1 MAVTL
6 SKSQISN
13 IIHSCGI
20 DHFPTLYMLKK
31 LLNGKAIV
39 PEGIKDLI
47 DEITDMYTKAKIN
60 SIIAFGNIQSE
71 IISSIVLQLGLDQF
85 KISNSLTS
93 SSYSLKLLTEILFGS
108 QSVSIPYSVIQYNKR
123 LTMDEV
129 FDSRKELI
137 SITLGDLILDKM
149 PVKPDY
155 NSLEY
160 KYFGVKLDKNINVFR
175 LLLNSQRMYAHAIT
189 LDEIKDKLE
198 SITNKF
204 TCVYGSYED
213 KILDLVPVIENMR
226 SEELSTK
233 VNASLEQTI
242 DYIFEYNILPV
253 ILNYSI
259 KGVTGIRRLIPAK
272 KSLLSY
278 CYGSRLKEEGM
289 WKVYVNDRKLKYN
302 GLDMQQVADM
312 FRSVYED
319 VEILRHIIVYTDED
333 PLVGIRNKIAEGDKD
348 VINASEVWYCE
359 GEGYINTDAKEE
371 DNTNED
377 EDEEISA
384 KDKAD
389 DAMEKKQ
396 KKKDNVEP
404 DLEELL
410 CNPIVDRRR
419 SYTNNVH
426 TINEVLGIE
435 AARNYV
441 IQTLDRIFI
450 STGVSINGKYFILLA
465 DFLTNKGVY
474 HGVLATKF
482 HKNAT
487 YSFLEQAN
495 AGDALGT
502 FTKFAISKTKN
513 EIGNDLTSIAVG
525 ELNKSE
531 ILNRLRDPKFSFG
544 SNDMT
549 DYYRYTSSLKPTSQ
563 SDTTVLKMGIE
574 EDSLKSTIVKID
586 NSKIADTNYFEE
598 LYT

>member
-1 MAVTL
+1 MALPLT
-6 SKSQISN
+6 KSQIN
-13 IIHSCGI
+13 RIIHSCNI

-31 LLNGKAIV
+31 LLRDKYIV
-39 PEGIKDLI
+39 PEGIDDLI
-47 DEITDMYTKAKIN
+47 AEITDMYAKAKIN

-129 FDSRKELI
+129 FDSRKQLI

-160 KYFGVKLDKNINVFR
+160 KYFGIELDDNINVFR

-189 LDEIKDKLE
+189 LDEIADKLE

-213 KILDLVPVIENMR
+213 KILDLVPIVENMQ
-226 SEELSTK
+226 SEELSKK
-233 VNASLEQTI
+233 VNASVEQTI

-272 KSLLSY
+272 KSLISY
-278 CYGSRLKEEGM
+278 CYQSRMKEEGM
-289 WKVYVNDRKLKYN
+289 WKVYVNHRKLKYN
-302 GLDMQQVADM
+302 GLDMNQVADM
-312 FRSVYED
+312 FKALYED
-319 VEILRHIIVYTDED
+319 VEIQRHIIVYTEDD
-333 PLVGIRNKIAEGDKD
+333 PLVGIKREIANGNLIAE
-348 VINASEVWYCE
+348 SEVWYCE
-359 GEGYINTDAKEE
+359 GEGYINTGVKEE
-371 DNTNED
+371 DNSNED

-389 DAMEKKQ
+389 DVMEKKQ

-410 CNPIVDRRR
+410 CNPIVDRTR

-465 DFLTNKGVY
+465 DFLTNKGIY

-525 ELNKSE
+525 ELNRSE
-531 ILNRLRDPKFSFG
+531 ILNRLKDPKFSFG
-544 SNDMT
+544 ADDT
-549 DYYRYTSSLKPTSQ
+549 AEYYRYTSSLKPTSQ
-563 SDTTVLKMGIE
+563 PDETIIKMGIE
-574 EDSLKSTIVKID
+574 EDSLKSTVVKID
-586 NSKIADTNYFEE
+586 KSKIADANYFEE